1 MVRNAIVVGL
11 LIAVSSSAAFAACT
25 SQNGLICGT
34 AIPRISAPGDELQ
47 VSRGGDY
54 APIASGVS
62 LRSGDRVLAGP
73 TGATLSLGPSCTR
86 PVGAGAMVSIMRTGG
101 RLCSAV
107 TEPLAGV
114 EVSGLTQPTFPV
126 GTAVLAAGAA
136 AGIGIGIA
144 AATHGRN
151 RSPIALPATVSAQ

>member
-1 MVRNAIVVGL
+1 MVRSAIVVGL
-11 LIAVSSSAAFAACT
+11 VIAVSSSPAFAACT

-34 AIPRISAPGDELQ
+34 GIPRISALGDELQ

-54 APIASGVS
+54 GPIASGAS

-73 TGATLSLGPSCTR
+73 TGATLSLGPSCSR
-86 PVGAGAMVSIMRTGG
+86 PVGAGALVSIVRTGG

-107 TEPLAGV
+107 TEPVAGADV
-114 EVSGLTQPTFPV
+114 PGATEPTFQV
-126 GTAVLAAGAA
+126 GQAVLAAGAA

-151 RSPIALPATVSAQ
+151 RSPIALPVTVSAQ

>member
-1 MVRNAIVVGL
+1 MVRSAIVVGL
-11 LIAVSSSAAFAACT
+11 AIAVSCSPAFAACT

-54 APIASGVS
+54 APIASGAS

-73 TGATLSLGPSCTR
+73 TGATLSLGPSCSR
-86 PVGAGAMVSIMRTGG
+86 PVGAGALVSIVRTGG

-107 TEPLAGV
+107 TEPLAGGPV
-114 EVSGLTQPTFPV
+114 PGAAQPGFPV
-126 GTAVLAAGAA
+126 GAAVLVAGGA

-144 AATHGRN
+144 AATHGRK
-151 RSPIALPATVSAQ
+151 RSPIALPVTVSAQ